1 MGGRKMKIGVVG
13 LGKIGLPLALV
24 FSQRFKV
31 CGVDLNKER
40 IKSIVEHRRFLEP
53 QVNEYLDRYKDNL
66 EFSTSYEILRD
77 CDVNFVITQTPS
89 LPDGKF
95 DLKYVKSAVE
105 NLHKVN
111 PECLAVVSSTI
122 NIGDI
127 DALRIIHG
135 RIVYNPEFI
144 RQGSIIHDFNN
155 PKFVVIGAYSKR
167 DGEIVAGIWRKI
179 HNKPI
184 YIVKPVEAEIIKI
197 GLNFS
202 FTLAISFANAMGE
215 ICERFNADSNV
226 VLDIMYKDRRNY
238 KPGLGYAGP
247 CFPRDVK
254 CFKQICNEHG
264 LELGRIL
271 SSTVSVM
278 NDIVVQKH
286 LEKIKKHKKKRIGIL
301 GVAYKPNVPY
311 IYESQPIKI
320 AQELL
325 NQNYKVYIYDALAEE
340 AAKEVLHGEVYFCP
354 TPRECI
360 EKSDVIFI
368 GTPNHKDLKTDKP
381 IISPW

>member
-1 MGGRKMKIGVVG
+1 
-13 LGKIGLPLALV
+13 
-24 FSQRFKV
+24 
-31 CGVDLNKER
+31 
-40 IKSIVEHRRFLEP
+40 
-53 QVNEYLDRYKDNL
+53 
-66 EFSTSYEILRD
+66 
-77 CDVNFVITQTPS
+77 
-89 LPDGKF
+89 
-95 DLKYVKSAVE
+95 
-105 NLHKVN
+105 
-111 PECLAVVSSTI
+111 
-122 NIGDI
+122 
-127 DALRIIHG
+127 
-135 RIVYNPEFI
+135 
-144 RQGSIIHDFNN
+144 
-155 PKFVVIGAYSKR
+155 
-167 DGEIVAGIWRKI
+167 
-179 HNKPI
+179 
-184 YIVKPVEAEIIKI
+184 
-197 GLNFS
+197 
-202 FTLAISFANAMGE
+202 MGE

-278 NDIVVQKH
+278 NDIVVQKQ

-325 NQNYKVYIYDALAEE
+325 NQNYKVYIYDVLAEE

-354 TPRECI
+354 TPKECI

>member
-1 MGGRKMKIGVVG
+1 MKIGVIG

-24 FSQRFKV
+24 FSQRFQV
-31 CGVDLNKER
+31 CGVDFDKER

-53 QVNEYLDRYKDNL
+53 QVNEYLDRYKNNQ
-66 EFSTSYEILRD
+66 EFSTSYKILRD
-77 CDVNFVITQTPS
+77 CDVIFVITQTPS
-89 LPDGKF
+89 LPNGKF

-111 PECLAVVSSTI
+111 PNCLAVVSSTI

-127 DALRIIHG
+127 DKLQKIHRRIA
-135 RIVYNPEFI
+135 YNPEFI
-144 RQGSIIHDFNN
+144 KQGSIIRDFNN
-155 PKFVVIGAYSKR
+155 PKFVVIGAYSKQ
-167 DGEIVAGIWRKI
+167 DGEIIAEIWRKI
-179 HNKPI
+179 HEKPI
-184 YIVKPVEAEIIKI
+184 YIVKPTEAEIIKI

-254 CFKQICNEHG
+254 CFKQICNEHS

-278 NDIVVQKH
+278 NDIVVQKQ
-286 LEKIKKHKKKRIGIL
+286 LKIKRYNKKRVGIL

-311 IYESQPIKI
+311 TYESQPIKI
-320 AQELL
+320 AQKLL
-325 NQNYKVYIYDALAEE
+325 DQNFKIYIYDALAEE
-340 AAKEVLHGEVYFCP
+340 TAKEVLHGEVYFCP
-354 TPRECI
+354 TLKECI
-360 EKSDVIFI
+360 ENSDIIFI
-368 GTPNHKDLKTDKP
+368 GTPNHRNLITDKP
-381 IISPW
+381 VINPWKI